1 MGPFVGDKDGFIL
14 FMNDDDDGV
23 GDTIKNS
30 FIVGTLVGKKEGV
43 IGTGAVENIPQL
55 N

>member
-1 MGPFVGDKDGFIL
+1 VGPFVGDKDGFIL
-14 FMNDDDDGV
+14 FMNDDGV